1 MTKDAVL
8 DVVNK
13 MPEDFDLDMLVERLI
28 FIEKVSEGLAQIDN
42 NEGVP
47 LDDVKQMAKEWQK

>member
-47 LDDVKQMAKEWQK
+47 LDDVKQMVKEWQK